1 MENIFERIGT
11 NMQEYTDKEVL
22 ADGLSAQ
29 KATTSLFNMSANEC
43 VHDDVRNTLLRIL
56 EEEHKM
62 QVEVFNLMHQR
73 GFYQTPAAEE
83 KKVENAKQKFAK
95 RPE

>member
-29 KATTSLFNMSANEC
+29 KATTGLFNMSANEC

-95 RPE
+95 KPE